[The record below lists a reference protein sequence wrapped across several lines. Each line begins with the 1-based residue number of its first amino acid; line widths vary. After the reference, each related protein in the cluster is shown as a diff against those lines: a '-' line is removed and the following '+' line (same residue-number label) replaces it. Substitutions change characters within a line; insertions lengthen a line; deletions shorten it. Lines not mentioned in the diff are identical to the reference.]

1 MNLGLVFMR
10 ETRRALVLAG
20 LAVLGWSMP
29 AAAQLGSWTPAQAS
43 ALGDTEQLKLVSAGG
58 VVSTFS
64 SPSVYVGPYA
74 ATLTSDPTHAT
85 FSIYCVDFLHDIT
98 VGTVWNANVSDVT
111 STGLSNTRLGNA
123 GLSSYQKAI
132 WLATQFA
139 ANQTR
144 GAWTAIHDAIWA
156 ITTPSY
162 ALKTAGSVSDP
173 TKGSYWVDQVNM
185 AFASG
190 APTDIDYTQWRV
202 LTDVRSPGTQ
212 EFLVSTPPT
221 TVTPEPETYL
231 LMITGLAG
239 ILLLAYRRRQQ
250 LEI

>member
-1 MNLGLVFMR
+1 MRLGLVLSR
-10 ETRRALVLAG
+10 ESRRALLLAG

-29 AAAQLGSWTPAQAS
+29 AAAQLGSWTPTQAG
-43 ALGDTEQLKLVSAGG
+43 ALGETEQLKLVSAGG

-64 SPSVYVGPYA
+64 SPSVYLGPYT
-74 ATLTSDPTHAT
+74 ATLTSDPTHST
-85 FSIYCVDFLHDIT
+85 FSIYCIDFLHDIT
-98 VGTVWNANVSDVT
+98 VGTVWNANVSEI
-111 STGLSNTRLGNA
+111 SPTGLSDSRLGNA
-123 GLSSYQKAI
+123 GLSRYQKAI

-144 GAWTAIHDAIWA
+144 AAWTGIHDAIWA
-156 ITTPSY
+156 ITTPGY
-162 ALKTAGSVSDP
+162 ALKTAEGNTWLSA
-173 TKGSYWVDQVNM
+173 VNT

-190 APTDIDYTQWRV
+190 TPTDVDFTQWRV

-231 LMITGLAG
+231 LMVTGLVG
-239 ILLLAYRRRQQ
+239 VLILYRRRKQF
-250 LEI
+250 EI